1 MDNLKHLESIFYNN
15 VWVYK
20 CAFFTFW
27 LLVTNL
33 GIYMCTHSRKS
44 IGHIL
49 CARGEQNILV
59 FVDHVVLWTENRDL
73 EIKLTFKS
81 QATIDV

>member
-1 MDNLKHLESIFYNN
+1 
-15 VWVYK
+15 
-20 CAFFTFW
+20 
-27 LLVTNL
+27 
-33 GIYMCTHSRKS
+33 MCTHSRKS